1 MQMGRW
7 FGYRRNYELMP
18 RIWMTSDTCDKF
30 RFLSELEVDLRA
42 DLKKYM
48 ISDVTPLEYGPRILS
63 SPKVS
68 WLRLTS
74 KNHMRN
80 AKAAEMDFSGAK
92 PQTFIFDNDIAIQ
105 QKNIGITEA
114 FIQGLGSPEVSE
126 NKTGLFWTDVKLD
139 KIMSELLI
147 NKFSFSNRSRVFN
160 EIGVFCDWIKQIASE
175 NSLANWTVILAG
187 NDTVK
192 MINQAED
199 SHHWIAAGYQLGKV
213 NRSRRKPK
221 DDMDMVID
229 IGALRALRDHIADID
244 PHYVKEP
251 ITLQDHVD
259 TIRKAAGKDKI
270 PLLIIYRI
278 DKDSKKRV
286 SSEDRQDL
294 NFGCDIMGLQI
305 CVPGDQVNKDFCKKL
320 TIQLPEKDK
329 EDEVEENE

>member
-1 MQMGRW
+1 
-7 FGYRRNYELMP
+7 
-18 RIWMTSDTCDKF
+18 
-30 RFLSELEVDLRA
+30 
-42 DLKKYM
+42 
-48 ISDVTPLEYGPRILS
+48 
-63 SPKVS
+63 
-68 WLRLTS
+68 
-74 KNHMRN
+74 
-80 AKAAEMDFSGAK
+80 
-92 PQTFIFDNDIAIQ
+92 
-105 QKNIGITEA
+105 
-114 FIQGLGSPEVSE
+114 
-126 NKTGLFWTDVKLD
+126 
-139 KIMSELLI
+139 
-147 NKFSFSNRSRVFN
+147 
-160 EIGVFCDWIKQIASE
+160 
-175 NSLANWTVILAG
+175 
-187 NDTVK
+187 
-192 MINQAED
+192 MINQAKD

-221 DDMDMVID
+221 DDIDTVID

-244 PHYVKEP
+244 PQYVKEP

-259 TIRKAAGKDKI
+259 AIRKAAGKDKI